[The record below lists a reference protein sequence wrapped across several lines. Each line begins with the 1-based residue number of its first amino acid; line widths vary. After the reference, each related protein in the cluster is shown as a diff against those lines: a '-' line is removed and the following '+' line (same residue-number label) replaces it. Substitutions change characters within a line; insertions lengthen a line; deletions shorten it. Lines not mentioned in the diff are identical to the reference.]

1 MNRSAFL
8 LGILVWGLIS
18 CSKSNQGSPSILV
31 TDNIDTS
38 KSAVKYRGAFASAP
52 GERVNGMA
60 LILFRDG
67 TYTVALENLDAGN
80 GPDLH
85 LYLSKQLQPATFI
98 DLGKLKSTKGNQVYG
113 LNTVPDFAQYKYA
126 LIFCQ
131 QYNVLFGS
139 AELK

>member
-60 LILFRDG
+60 LILFEMAHTRLHWK
-67 TYTVALENLDAGN
+67 TSMLEM
-80 GPDLH
+80 
-85 LYLSKQLQPATFI
+85 
-98 DLGKLKSTKGNQVYG
+98 
-113 LNTVPDFAQYKYA
+113 A
-126 LIFCQ
+126 LIFTFIFQNNCNQ
-131 QYNVLFGS
+131 QL
-139 AELK
+139 L

>member
-1 MNRSAFL
+1 MNKFPFL

-18 CSKSNQGSPSILV
+18 CSKNNQGSPIIPV

-38 KSAVKYRGAFASAP
+38 KAAVKYRGAFTSAP
-52 GERVNGMA
+52 GETVNGMA
-60 LILFRDG
+60 LILIQNG

-85 LYLSKQLQPATFI
+85 LYLSKQLQPGTFI
-98 DLGKLKSTKGNQVYG
+98 DLGKLKSTKGNQVYA
-113 LNTVPDFAQYKYA
+113 LSTVPDFTQYKYA